1 MCGFF
6 KVISVPI
13 RDVPDPMAFM
23 ELLKR
28 MLSDEASMHNA
39 CLGPEVFSYRLRM
52 SLR

>member
-1 MCGFF
+1 MASS

-39 CLGPEVFSYRLRM
+39 CLGPEVCSPTG
-52 SLR
+52 SDVP